1 MATANEQL
9 AAAVKAA
16 ADANAK
22 VEELKKKSRDADL
35 ETVKSLIKTHGFGPT
50 DLRGVLK
57 AKRKRSSTKMAFPQ
71 FSRHLIMS
79 KLDWSGRNE
88 ENEILA

>member
-1 MATANEQL
+1 MATANDEL

-16 ADANAK
+16 AEATAR
-22 VEELKKKSRDADL
+22 VEELKKQSRDADL

-57 AKRKRSSTKMAFPQ
+57 SKRKRATGTTAAKKPAAKKAPA
-71 FSRHLIMS
+71 
-79 KLDWSGRNE
+79 KK
-88 ENEILA
+88 

>member
-16 ADANAK
+16 AEANAK
-22 VEELKKKSRDADL
+22 VEELKNATKEADL
-35 ETVKSLIKTHGFGPT
+35 QTVKDLIKLHGFGPT

-57 AKRKRSSTKMAFPQ
+57 AKRKRTTAAKKTTGTPRKSTAAK
-71 FSRHLIMS
+71 
-79 KLDWSGRNE
+79 KK
-88 ENEILA
+88 

>member
-16 ADANAK
+16 AEATAK
-22 VEELKKKSRDADL
+22 VEELKKQSRDADL
-35 ETVKSLIKTHGFGPT
+35 ETVKALIKTHGFGPT

-57 AKRKRSSTKMAFPQ
+57 AKRKRATGTTATKKATGTPRKSTAAK
-71 FSRHLIMS
+71 
-79 KLDWSGRNE
+79 KK
-88 ENEILA
+88 

>member
-16 ADANAK
+16 AEANAK
-22 VEELKKKSRDADL
+22 VEELKNATKEADL
-35 ETVKSLIKTHGFGPT
+35 QTVKDLIKLHGFGPT

-57 AKRKRSSTKMAFPQ
+57 AKRKRTTSTTAAKKTTGSTRKSTAT
-71 FSRHLIMS
+71 
-79 KLDWSGRNE
+79 KKK
-88 ENEILA
+88 

>member
-16 ADANAK
+16 AEANAK
-22 VEELKKKSRDADL
+22 VEELKKATKAADL
-35 ETVKSLIKTHGFGPT
+35 QTVKDLIKLHGFGPT

-57 AKRKRSSTKMAFPQ
+57 AKRKRASTSATKKPTA
-71 FSRHLIMS
+71 
-79 KLDWSGRNE
+79 KKVTTKK
-88 ENEILA
+88 

>member
-16 ADANAK
+16 EEANAK
-22 VEELKKKSRDADL
+22 VEELKKATKAADL
-35 ETVKSLIKTHGFGPT
+35 QTVKDLIKLHGFGPT

-57 AKRKRSSTKMAFPQ
+57 AKRKRTSGTKTTGTPRKSTAAKKKA
-71 FSRHLIMS
+71 
-79 KLDWSGRNE
+79 K
-88 ENEILA
+88 

>member
-16 ADANAK
+16 AEANAK
-22 VEELKKKSRDADL
+22 VEELKKQSRDADL
-35 ETVKSLIKTHGFGPT
+35 ATVRELIKTHSFSPT

-57 AKRKRSSTKMAFPQ
+57 AKRKPN
-71 FSRHLIMS
+71 S
-79 KLDWSGRNE
+79 KTT
-88 ENEILA
+88 AAKKTAAKKATAKK